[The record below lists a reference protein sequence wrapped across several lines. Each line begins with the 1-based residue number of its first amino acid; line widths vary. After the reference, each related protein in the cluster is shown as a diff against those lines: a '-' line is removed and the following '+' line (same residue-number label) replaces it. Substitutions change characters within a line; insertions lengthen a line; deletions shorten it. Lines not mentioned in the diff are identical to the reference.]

1 PGKSRRA
8 SGKIRSPQNPDL
20 MHETSIVS
28 SIIRTLELEFASDRL
43 EKMRVIHLKVGVLSN
58 IEPRLLHNAYDAFH
72 KDGTPFAQV
81 SLEID
86 SVPIRIQ
93 CEICNHISVIKN
105 YKFICENCERPSKQ
119 IISGEEMLIHKVE
132 FED

>member
-1 PGKSRRA
+1 
-8 SGKIRSPQNPDL
+8 

-28 SIIRTLELEFASDRL
+28 SIIRTLELEFASDKL

-58 IEPRLLHNAYDAFH
+58 IEPRLLQNAYDAFH
-72 KDGTPFAQV
+72 KDGTPFSRV

-93 CEICNHISVIKN
+93 CEMCNHISVIKN
-105 YKFICENCERPSKQ
+105 YKFICENCGHPSKQ